1 MNQNRT
7 LWQNIANF
15 FENGDLVPFA
25 VTVSSVHFV
34 KALVVYGGE
43 SWPVAILVGIFVDM
57 LHYRTIR
64 YAVRGRTRTAV
75 TLAALTTALSY
86 IFHLLFYI
94 DGGAFQ
100 WVYLLLAAPLPFGI
114 FILAWQQEQ
123 ARAEDDTADRL
134 QAAEN
139 RVTELETKLRDSE
152 TRRRESEK
160 QVKATATAMQAVN
173 PVAQDVIRMLAGDAI
188 TQGQI
193 AARHGVSESK
203 VSRVKA
209 SLNGHAE

>member
-1 MNQNRT
+1 MNTQN
-7 LWQNIANF
+7 LWQRAANF
-15 FENGDLVPFA
+15 FESGDLVPFA

-75 TLAALTTALSY
+75 TLATLTTAMSY
-86 IFHLLFYI
+86 VFHLLFYI

-100 WVYLLLAAPLPFGI
+100 PVYLLLAAPLPFGI

-123 ARAEDDTADRL
+123 ARNEAVQADAAAAQTLADDHKRL
-134 QAAEN
+134 QEEN
-139 RVTELETKLRDSE
+139 KKL
-152 TRRRESEK
+152 
-160 QVKATATAMQAVN
+160 
-173 PVAQDVIRMLAGDAI
+173 
-188 TQGQI
+188 QGQLKEQQATLKAWQTLNNEVQTLARFNARQI
-193 AARHGVSESK
+193 KIDEAAAVLGVKDARTVESRAGR
-203 VSRVKA
+203 VNGVKA
-209 SLNGHAE
+209 S